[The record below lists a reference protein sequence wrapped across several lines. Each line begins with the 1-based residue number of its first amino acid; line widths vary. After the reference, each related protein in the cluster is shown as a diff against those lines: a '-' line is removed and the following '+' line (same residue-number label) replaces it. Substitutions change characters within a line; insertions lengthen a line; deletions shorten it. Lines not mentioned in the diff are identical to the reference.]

1 MIHMLDYSFAAKW
14 YNNYIK
20 KENSIYVRKNRTMEL
35 NEEEIKHISGGSN
48 GNGSPI
54 TVDLSLCDGC
64 GECARNSSY
73 DAISFVDGKSLYWRW
88 FMYKMLCLWSIIPS
102 RCNYIELMI

>member
-1 MIHMLDYSFAAKW
+1 MS
-14 YNNYIK
+14 
-20 KENSIYVRKNRTMEL
+20 ENNRTMEL

-64 GECARNSSY
+64 GECARNCSY
-73 DAISFVDGKSLYWRW
+73 DAINFVDGKVCIDDN
-88 FMYKMLCLWSIIPS
+88 LCTKCCVCEVLCPPGAITL
-102 RCNYIELMI
+102 N